1 MNRES
6 LRLGSMGSLHPVYTI
21 GHSTRSIL
29 QFVELLQIAKIETVV
44 DIRST
49 PRSRTNP
56 QFNFDVLPQALT
68 ARNIGY
74 TQIVELGGRRRKSTT
89 ISPDVNAF
97 WTHQSFHNY
106 ADHALSDEFN
116 SGLTRLLE
124 SSAAQRCAI
133 MCSEALWWRCH
144 RRIVAD
150 YLMHNGR
157 SVLHLMAPARLV
169 PASLTAAA
177 TAQGVSLVYPA
188 ITPR

>member
-6 LRLGSMGSLHPVYTI
+6 FRIGSTGPPYPVYTI

-29 QFVELLQIAKIETVV
+29 QFVELLQIGKIETVV

-56 QFNFDVLPQALT
+56 QFNFDALPQALT
-68 ARNIGY
+68 AWNIGY

-124 SSAAQRCAI
+124 LSAAQSCAQKRSGGAAI
-133 MCSEALWWRCH
+133 AGSSPTTSCTTAEAFC
-144 RRIVAD
+144 I
-150 YLMHNGR
+150 
-157 SVLHLMAPARLV
+157 
-169 PASLTAAA
+169 
-177 TAQGVSLVYPA
+177 
-188 ITPR
+188 